1 MDAPRTLVT
10 FRSERFETRLPGGP
24 VVHPGCFGDDVA
36 RWLIRE
42 LRARGVETADEPEP
56 AGFGWYFGFRAG
68 DADCELVIGW
78 RPAGAGE
85 PGTWTAWIE
94 RRANLLLAVLG
105 ARRRAIPPEAVAA
118 VHAVLT
124 ASNRVRDV
132 RWHAR
137 GERDAGR
144 DAGAPAPAGG

>member
-1 MDAPRTLVT
+1 MDPTRTLVT
-10 FRSERFETRLPGGP
+10 FRSDRFETRLPGEP

-42 LRARGVETADEPEP
+42 LRARGIETADEPEP
-56 AGFGWYFGFRAG
+56 ADFGWYFGLRTG
-68 DADCELVIGW
+68 GADCELVIGW
-78 RPAGAGE
+78 RPGAGGE
-85 PGTWTAWIE
+85 PGTWIAWLE

-105 ARRRAIPPEAVAA
+105 ARRRDVPPEAQAA
-118 VHAVLT
+118 VDAVFA
-124 ASNRVRDV
+124 ASSRVRDV

-144 DAGAPAPAGG
+144 DAGAPAPTGG